1 MSKDVEKSAR
11 GGKLGQMRWMFNRIA
26 PSYDFLNHLFTL
38 NIDQLW
44 RRRLAR
50 MVAQE
55 RPKQVLDL
63 ATGTADLAIALARKL
78 PEAEILGLDISTE
91 MMAVGEK
98 KICKA
103 GLEQRITLDEGNAEA
118 LTQGD
123 ESFDAVTVGFGV
135 RNFDHL
141 AQCFAEMHRVVR
153 SEGRVAILEL
163 STPRNRFVR
172 AFYNGYAHHF
182 MPWLGGLISHDKA
195 AYRYLPASISAF
207 HRPERVV
214 EMLTEAGFK
223 QVEAHKQL
231 FGIAYIYLAVK

>member
-1 MSKDVEKSAR
+1 MENSAR

-123 ESFDAVTVGFGV
+123 ESFDAVTVG
-135 RNFDHL
+135 
-141 AQCFAEMHRVVR
+141 
-153 SEGRVAILEL
+153 
-163 STPRNRFVR
+163 
-172 AFYNGYAHHF
+172 
-182 MPWLGGLISHDKA
+182 
-195 AYRYLPASISAF
+195 
-207 HRPERVV
+207 
-214 EMLTEAGFK
+214 
-223 QVEAHKQL
+223 
-231 FGIAYIYLAVK
+231 